1 VGQDIALQETALRDT
16 GWRAAAR
23 GLSAFW
29 RDGRRVDRV
38 AYAVGALLA
47 ASGLLHLLVYAL
59 DDRPWE
65 GPLSWRKPVTFGLS
79 FGLTLV
85 TITWLMAL
93 LRLRGRAHT
102 WLLVAF
108 TVACVGEVALV
119 TLQAWRNVPSHFNRE
134 TPLDSAVATGL
145 AIGGGVLV
153 VTLVTVT
160 VLAFRPA
167 PAPPPVV
174 LAIRVGLVA
183 LVGSL
188 AAGAVMI
195 ATGMVRVI
203 AGGETDAVYA
213 NGGWL
218 KPTHAVLLHGVT
230 VLPAIAWLAGY
241 TGWTPRRQWR
251 VTLVVCAGYAVAA
264 LVVSAANI
272 AGG

>member
-1 VGQDIALQETALRDT
+1 MEQGTGLRETGLR
-16 GWRAAAR
+16 GAAR

-29 RDGRRVDRV
+29 RDGRRAERV
-38 AYAVGALLA
+38 AYATGALLA
-47 ASGLLHLLVYAL
+47 ASGLLHVLVYAL

-85 TITWLMAL
+85 TVAWLMAL

-102 WLLVAF
+102 WLLAVF
-108 TVACVGEVALV
+108 TAACVEEVALV
-119 TLQAWRNVPSHFNRE
+119 TLQAWRDVPSHFNRE
-134 TPLDSAVATGL
+134 TPVDSAVATGL
-145 AIGGGVLV
+145 AVGGAVLV
-153 VTLVTVT
+153 VTLVTLT
-160 VLAFRPA
+160 VLALRPVPIA
-167 PAPPPVV
+167 REMR
-174 LAIRVGLVA
+174 LAVRVGLVA

-188 AAGAVMI
+188 AVGAVMI

-241 TGWTPRRQWR
+241 TGWTPRRRWR
-251 VTLVVCAGYAVAA
+251 VTVVACAVYAVVA
-264 LVVSAANI
+264 LAVTVANV
-272 AGG
+272 GLGK